1 MKKQRRKFIKDTALL
16 AGASLIPIHY
26 SFNDDSFNYIKAPFE
41 DLDTLCVND
50 WWKIKDNPIINLK
63 VDRKN
68 IIAFGIYTLSNNI
81 LKLSAQSYPLY
92 PNESRFISF
101 QIKTNNKWKELSKQK
116 INEIG
121 WSALF
126 RFQNW

>member
-16 AGASLIPIHY
+16 AGASLIPLHY
-26 SFNDDSFNYIKAPFE
+26 SFNNNSFNYIKAPFK

-68 IIAFGIYTLSNNI
+68 IIAFGIYTLSNNC
-81 LKLSAQSYPLY
+81 LLY
-92 PNESRFISF
+92 TSPSPRDP
-101 QIKTNNKWKELSKQK
+101 
-116 INEIG
+116 
-121 WSALF
+121 
-126 RFQNW
+126 